1 MDKERNWVAKHA
13 RRFNRAAV
21 YRDRKRDAK
30 RGYRKHRG
38 GARDSAWG
46 CARADTFAGSGDAR
60 CDGRARHGRRPLAG
74 GRA

>member
-38 GARDSAWG
+38 GSRDSE
-46 CARADTFAGSGDAR
+46 AG
-60 CDGRARHGRRPLAG
+60 
-74 GRA
+74 